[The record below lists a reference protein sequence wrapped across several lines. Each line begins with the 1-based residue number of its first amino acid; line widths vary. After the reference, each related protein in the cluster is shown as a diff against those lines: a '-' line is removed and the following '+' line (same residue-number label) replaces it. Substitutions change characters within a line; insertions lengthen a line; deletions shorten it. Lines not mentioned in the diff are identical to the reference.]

1 MPFRDENR
9 RKKASKTPE
18 SALRTSLPSKG
29 AQQYMQVRTMRKEKG
44 NVSTAPQQE
53 LLAQVENHTAA
64 RTSSDFHMSFVNTLG
79 CLGHCFHAYPPNVL
93 VSTIAE

>member
-1 MPFRDENR
+1 
-9 RKKASKTPE
+9 
-18 SALRTSLPSKG
+18 
-29 AQQYMQVRTMRKEKG
+29 MQVRTMSKEKG
-44 NVSTAPQQE
+44 NVSGALQQE

-64 RTSSDFHMSFVNTLG
+64 RTCSDIQMSFVSTLG